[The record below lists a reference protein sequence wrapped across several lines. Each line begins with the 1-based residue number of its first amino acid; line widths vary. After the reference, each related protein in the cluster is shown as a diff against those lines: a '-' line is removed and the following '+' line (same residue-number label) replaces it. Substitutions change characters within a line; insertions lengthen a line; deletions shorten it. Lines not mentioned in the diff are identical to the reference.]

1 MTIPAAQQRQVAR
14 RASLEWYLRWG
25 VILLLCLTL
34 FVPFVV
40 TDGHVFPDLL
50 FPYVTGKSLVF
61 RIFIELAT
69 GLYVLL
75 AWCEPKYLPSASWL
89 KCGACAFVLWG
100 AIAVVTSVDPRKSFW
115 GNIERTDSYLT
126 LLHLFAYF
134 LIAGS
139 VITVEKWWTQF
150 LRISLSASS
159 LMAAYGLLQVIGLV
173 SINQQNDL
181 RIDGTFGNPT
191 FLAVYLLFG
200 VFIALFL
207 IAVDPKLRFARW
219 AYGISVVVQ
228 SAALYYTQ
236 TRGAILGLGVGLIFA
251 AAFIAWSARAP
262 ELRFIRRLSWCMLGA
277 LGLLI
282 MVFLAVRDLPIVKR
296 SATLERIASISLEHR
311 TVLPRLRAWGTVWQ
325 GFAERPV
332 FGWGQENFNV
342 VVTKFHP
349 APMDEPNQW
358 YDRAHNQF
366 LDWLIAGG
374 FPMFAL
380 YVSLFA
386 LAGWAV
392 IVSSLSIL
400 ARAALVGLL
409 AAYIFNNLLFFDGL
423 ICAMYFWLS
432 LAIADS
438 LSPGKPVP
446 LLAQSESVLRG
457 GVAIATPVVVAVL
470 AIGMYML
477 NAPAYIRAHDL
488 LRWFSPSSQERILN
502 CARVATTAAC

>member
-1 MTIPAAQQRQVAR
+1 MTVPAAQQRQVAR
-14 RASLEWYLRWG
+14 RASLDWYLRWG

-40 TDGHVFPDLL
+40 ADGHVLPDLF

-61 RIFIELAT
+61 QILIELAA

-100 AIAVVTSVDPRKSFW
+100 AMAVVTSVDPRKSFW
-115 GNIERTDSYLT
+115 GNVERMEGYLT

-134 LIAGS
+134 LIVGS
-139 VITVEKWWTQF
+139 VITVEKWWKEF

-159 LMAAYGLLQVIGLV
+159 LMAVYGLLQVIGLV
-173 SINQQNDL
+173 SINQQNYP

-200 VFIALFL
+200 VFIAILL
-207 IAVDPKLRFARW
+207 IVVDPKPRFARW

-236 TRGAILGLGVGLIFA
+236 TRGAILGLGVGLIVA

-262 ELRFIRRLSWCMLGA
+262 ELRLIRRLSWCVLGV

-282 MVFLAVRDLPIVKR
+282 VVFLAVRDLPIVKR

-311 TVLPRLRAWGTVWQ
+311 TVLPRLRAWGTVWK

-342 VVTKFHP
+342 VASKFHP
-349 APMDEPNQW
+349 APMDELNEW
-358 YDRAHNQF
+358 YDRAHDQF
-366 LDWLIAGG
+366 LDWLVAGG

-392 IVSSLSIL
+392 AVSNLPVL

-409 AAYIFNNLLFFDGL
+409 AAYIFNNLLFFDSL
-423 ICAMYFWLS
+423 VSAMYFWLM
-432 LAIADS
+432 LAVADS
-438 LSPGKPVP
+438 LSPGKPVFVF
-446 LLAQSESVLRG
+446 AQSARISRR
-457 GVAIATPVVVAVL
+457 GVAIATPVVAAVVL
-470 AIGMYML
+470 GGVWML
-477 NAPAYIRAHDL
+477 NVPGYIRAHDL
-488 LRWFSPSSQERILN
+488 LDALTTGSGETILK
-502 CARVATTAAC
+502 CARAAITVAC